1 MKIKNIKINGL
12 YNKYDITFALHED
25 VNILSGINGS
35 FKTTLLQIIN
45 NTLNTIE
52 VKQSSDYQRVE
63 FCFTNDYKLSLDKVG
78 VGISTPCEVI
88 DPSKLPETLQKKLH
102 LSLISTND
110 IKFQTSGDKS
120 VLDTQL
126 EKLQS
131 EYGYYLSEL
140 SKRMLDTVQAEGK
153 IDQEKVKEI
162 YRANDMFKS
171 IIGTAF
177 KETGKRL
184 NAEKSKLEFIFDT
197 DGSSI
202 YADGLSAG
210 EKQLLIILLTI
221 LMQDEKE
228 HIVLMDEPEIS
239 LHISWQ
245 YELLNWIRQ
254 INPNVQIIT
263 TTHSPMIFGSG
274 WGDKVVYMENI
285 LSDATAK

>member
-88 DPSKLPETLQKKLH
+88 DPSKLPKTLQKKLH